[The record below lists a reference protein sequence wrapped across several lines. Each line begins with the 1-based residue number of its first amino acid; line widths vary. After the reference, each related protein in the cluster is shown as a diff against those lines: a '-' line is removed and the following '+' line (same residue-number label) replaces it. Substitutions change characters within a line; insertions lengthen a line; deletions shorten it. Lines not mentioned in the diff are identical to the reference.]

1 MSANP
6 PPRHLPVLLALI
18 TAIGPFSIDAYL
30 PSFPDIGASLGA
42 TPLEVQQTLPA
53 YLFPFAAMMLWHG
66 AISDALGRRPVI
78 LAGLLCYIAATLACL
93 FATQI
98 EHLWLARAAQ
108 GVSAGV
114 GMVVGRAIIRDVHEG
129 PAAQRLMAQ
138 VSMMFAI
145 APAVGPI
152 VGGLLQEALGWRAVF
167 GFLLAFAVLLWL
179 ACWRWLPETLPRQRR
194 QNLHPGELARATT
207 RIFGDPVFV
216 ATSAAFTLNFA
227 GMFVY
232 VLSAPVFLIEHLGL
246 SAAQFGWL
254 FVPLTA
260 GMMLGAALSGRLAG
274 KLSPRRTVALAYAA
288 MAAAATLNLAIS
300 LAAPVGVAWY
310 LLPLPLY
317 TAGMSV
323 AMPSLTLIALDRFP
337 ERRGLAAAVQG
348 LMNTGSAGLSA
359 GLLVPLLWGSPLTLA
374 LGMLVLLAA
383 GAGAYALSLRSA
395 RRR

>member
-1 MSANP
+1 MIS
-6 PPRHLPVLLALI
+6 RRQGLAL
-18 TAIGPFSIDAYL
+18 
-30 PSFPDIGASLGA
+30 GAAMGA
-42 TPLEVQQTLPA
+42 TALSRPALAQRAMPNLPA
-53 YLFPFAAMMLWHG
+53 TMVWSVYDVGSAGYVEAS

-179 ACWRWLPETLPRQRR
+179 ACWRWLPETLPRERR

-359 GLLVPLLWGSPLTLA
+359 AATELSTGVSSMA
-374 LGMLVLLAA
+374 ACVLRSRAAA
-383 GAGAYALSLRSA
+383 GAAVSSSSSGREQ
-395 RRR
+395 RW